1 MASFGAKVDEVRKMA
16 LDAGCAGAV
25 TSYKYAVSY
34 GHEPHNIVF
43 VIAIFVL
50 LFWLLLSFDRSG
62 RRAAEPQASPA
73 LGLLYSIDM
82 FNPFPQVQLNRDHA
96 ALHPKSRGLQVYLR
110 FHRFIGF
117 ILCLLLAVS
126 IYSAGR

>member
-1 MASFGAKVDEVRKMA
+1 M
-16 LDAGCAGAV
+16 
-25 TSYKYAVSY
+25 
-34 GHEPHNIVF
+34 P
-43 VIAIFVL
+43 
-50 LFWLLLSFDRSG
+50 
-62 RRAAEPQASPA
+62 AAEPQASPA

-82 FNPFPQVQLNRDHA
+82 FNPFPQVQLNKDHT